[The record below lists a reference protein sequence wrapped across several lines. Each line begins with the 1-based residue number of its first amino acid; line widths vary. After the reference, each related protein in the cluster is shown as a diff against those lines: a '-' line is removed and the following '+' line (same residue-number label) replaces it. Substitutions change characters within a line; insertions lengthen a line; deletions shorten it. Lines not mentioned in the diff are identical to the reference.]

1 MWLWAGMTAQQVG
14 PLAAPPEVLN
24 SIPEHPQGGTQQS
37 LRGSY
42 APFWYVGVYAAE
54 HSST

>member
-1 MWLWAGMTAQQVG
+1 MWLWAVMTAQQVG

-42 APFWYVGVYAAE
+42 APFWHVGVYAAE

>member
-1 MWLWAGMTAQQVG
+1 MWLWAGMTAQQVE

-24 SIPEHPQGGTQQS
+24 SISEHIQGGTQQS
-37 LRGSY
+37 LRESC
-42 APFWYVGVYAAE
+42 APFWHVGIYAAE